1 MSFFCYRIA
10 YLFFWLLSF
19 ALLPFSKKLRLGIL
33 GRRGLLLRLK
43 TAKAIWVSKGLSSE
57 PYWFH
62 FASSGELEQAIPIAE
77 EIKIKDPS
85 ASILFTFFS
94 PSGQKG
100 VALEILRRQRAHKT
114 LPWDAADYVP
124 LDLPWQVG
132 AALNIVTPKALI
144 LINREIWPE
153 LIFQS
158 HQKQIPIY
166 LFCAF
171 FPLTKSRMLKVW
183 RPYLKLLKQIGTVG
197 DSSTQLLLSVLSPA
211 LLGTEVPPNV
221 ISVGD
226 TRIERVLQRKELQ
239 SSTPAWGT
247 FLTKR
252 SLFVGASLW
261 DEDFEALKPTIERIA
276 KDFPSWR
283 ICLVPHEPNEAL
295 ILKIKAYGKK
305 KAILFRRFSHFL
317 ETPDEVSPLIM
328 DQVGLLAELYR
339 FSQLTFVGGS
349 FKSKVHNVLEPAAY
363 HNAIITGPFIQNS
376 FEATEMNQL
385 KQGLQS
391 VKSPE
396 EALQVLLNPLSNALF
411 LKSQGIDA
419 YQYLLKRRGAAK
431 KYCEL
436 IS

>member
-43 TAKAIWVSKGLSSE
+43 TAKATWISKGLSSE

-77 EIKIKDPS
+77 EIKRKDSS

-166 LFCAF
+166 LFSAF
-171 FPLTKSRMLKVW
+171 FPSIKSKMLKIW

-197 DSSTQLLLSVLSPA
+197 DSSTQLLL
-211 LLGTEVPPNV
+211 GTEASLNV

-239 SSTPAWGT
+239 LSAPAWGA
-247 FLTKR
+247 FLTQR
-252 SLFVGASLW
+252 SLFVAASLW
-261 DEDFEALKPTIERIA
+261 DEDFEALKPAIEKIA
-276 KDFPSWR
+276 KEFPLWR
-283 ICLVPHEPNEAL
+283 ICLVPHEPTEAL
-295 ILKIKAYGKK
+295 ILKIKAYGKEK
-305 KAILFRRFSHFL
+305 GILFRRFSHFL
-317 ETPDEVSPLIM
+317 ETPDDTSPLIM
-328 DQVGLLAELYR
+328 DRVGFLAELYR

-391 VKSPE
+391 VKSSE
-396 EALQVLLNPLSNALF
+396 EALQVLLNPLSNASF
-411 LKSQGIDA
+411 LKSQGIEA

-436 IS
+436 IF

>member
-10 YLFFWLLSF
+10 YLFFWLLAF
-19 ALLPFSKKLRLGIL
+19 GLLPFSKKLRLGIL

-43 TAKAIWVSKGLSSE
+43 TAKATWVSKGLSSS

-94 PSGQKG
+94 PSGQRG
-100 VALEILRRQRAHKT
+100 VVLEKLRRQKAHKA

-124 LDLPWQVG
+124 LDLPWQVR
-132 AALNIVTPKALI
+132 AALNILTPKALI

-166 LFCAF
+166 LFSAF
-171 FPLTKSRMLKVW
+171 FPLTKSKMLKVW

-197 DSSTQLLLSVLSPA
+197 DSSTQLLL
-211 LLGTEVPPNV
+211 GTEASLNV

-252 SLFVGASLW
+252 SLFVAASLW
-261 DEDFEALKPTIERIA
+261 DEDFEALKPVIEKIA
-276 KDFPSWR
+276 KDFPEWR
-283 ICLVPHEPNEAL
+283 MCLVPHEPTEAL
-295 ILKIKAYGKK
+295 ILKIKAYGKE

-363 HNAIITGPFIQNS
+363 QNAIITGPFIQNS

-396 EALQVLLNPLSNALF
+396 EALQVLLNPLSNASF
-411 LKSQGIDA
+411 LKSQGIEA

-436 IS
+436 IF

>member
-43 TAKAIWVSKGLSSE
+43 TAKATWISKGLSSE

-100 VALEILRRQRAHKT
+100 VALEKLRRQRAHKT

-166 LFCAF
+166 LFSAF
-171 FPLTKSRMLKVW
+171 FPSIKSKMLKIW

-197 DSSTQLLLSVLSPA
+197 DSSTQLLL
-211 LLGTEVPPNV
+211 GTEASLNV

-239 SSTPAWGT
+239 LSAPAWGA
-247 FLTKR
+247 FLTQR
-252 SLFVGASLW
+252 SLFVAASLW
-261 DEDFEALKPTIERIA
+261 DEDFEALKPAIEKIA
-276 KDFPSWR
+276 KEFPLWR
-283 ICLVPHEPNEAL
+283 ICLVPHEPTEAL
-295 ILKIKAYGKK
+295 IFKIKAYGKEK
-305 KAILFRRFSHFL
+305 GILFRRFSHFL
-317 ETPDEVSPLIM
+317 ETPDDTSPLIM
-328 DQVGLLAELYR
+328 DRVGFLAELYR

-396 EALQVLLNPLSNALF
+396 EALQVLLNPLSNASF
-411 LKSQGIDA
+411 LKSQGIEA